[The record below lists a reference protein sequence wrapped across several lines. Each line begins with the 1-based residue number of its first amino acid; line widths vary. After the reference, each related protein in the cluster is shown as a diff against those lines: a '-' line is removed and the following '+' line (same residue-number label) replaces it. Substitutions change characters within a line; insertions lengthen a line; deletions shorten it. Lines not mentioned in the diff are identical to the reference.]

1 MNEPEQKKP
10 SRKRPQLPRL
20 TWKRVVLTA
29 VGLLV
34 VFSAARAIISGFG
47 GGAVDVTGQGG
58 GNGSSASPTP
68 RPTAEIDGQKI
79 PANQGPVALLNP
91 GLAQPGATIG
101 VEGSGFDPGSD
112 VDVYLT
118 APNGQPAPV
127 ATGTVDK
134 AGAVKTEF
142 AFPADAA
149 NAGPSLLVTIKEQKG
164 DKEAKAE
171 LVPHAGAGTVKLS
184 DTTGSPGATI
194 SVDAA
199 GFQPDETI
207 NVYWGAASGPPATT
221 LTADPSGRVGK
232 AQVKVGVSA
241 AGDSTLILVGDK
253 SKTTAAASFSML
265 SLYPTAATDPY
276 AVKAGEVITVSGK
289 GFAPDE
295 RVQVHFNESTGTP
308 PLVLQADANGNVADG
323 GFKVPFGL
331 SGSHT
336 LILTGE
342 QSRASVSSGFSVL
355 PYTPTARASTY
366 GGLPGTVLNFYGRD
380 FAPNEVVKVYTGKG
394 EGSEGELVSAFR
406 VNEKGAASAAG
417 SYVIP
422 GDAQGKLTFTL
433 VGSKSQAS
441 SAATVTVDKA
451 DGPVDVPPQPKYTLP
466 PELSD

>member
-1 MNEPEQKKP
+1 MSEPEQKKP
-10 SRKRPQLPRL
+10 ARKRQLPRL
-20 TWKRVVLTA
+20 TWKRVVLAA

-34 VFSAARAIISGFG
+34 VFSAARALISGFG
-47 GGAVDVTGQGG
+47 GGAVDVTGGG
-58 GNGSSASPTP
+58 TPGSTGSPTP

-79 PANQGPVALLNP
+79 PANPGPVALLNP

-101 VEGSGFDPGSD
+101 VEGSGFDPGAD
-112 VDVYLT
+112 VDVFLT
-118 APNGQPAPV
+118 PPNGQPANV

-134 AGAVKTEF
+134 AGAVKAEF

-149 NAGPSLLVTIKEQKG
+149 NAGPSLLVTIKEQKS
-164 DKEAKAE
+164 DKEAKAD

-184 DTTGSPGATI
+184 DNTGSPGATL

-199 GFQPDETI
+199 GFQPNEQI

-241 AGDSTLILVGDK
+241 AGDSTLILVGDT
-253 SKTTAAASFSML
+253 SKTTAAAPFSML

-276 AVKAGEVITVSGK
+276 AVKAGEAITISGK

-295 RVQVHFNESTGTP
+295 RVQVHFNESTGTA

-323 GFKVPFGL
+323 AFKVPFGL
-331 SGSHT
+331 SGGHT

-451 DGPVDVPPQPKYTLP
+451 DGPVDVPEQPKYVLP